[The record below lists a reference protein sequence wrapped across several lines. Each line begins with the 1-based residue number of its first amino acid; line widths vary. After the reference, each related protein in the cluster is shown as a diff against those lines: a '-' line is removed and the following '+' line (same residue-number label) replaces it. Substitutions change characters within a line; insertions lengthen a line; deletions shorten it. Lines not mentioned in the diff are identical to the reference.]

1 MIARHDGLSRQHVIV
16 RLIPL
21 WAIPCIPHQ
30 NKIVSECN
38 KGKLDDCMPT
48 PKLTNEIINA
58 AILGFEEQKRNIDA
72 QLRDLRAMLSG
83 APVETAILEAAKP
96 ARRKVSAAG
105 REKMAL
111 AQKKRW
117 AAKKAGA
124 TLSLPVAKKA
134 KGGITD
140 AGRAALAAA
149 MKKRWAAKRSA
160 EKK

>member
-1 MIARHDGLSRQHVIV
+1 
-16 RLIPL
+16 
-21 WAIPCIPHQ
+21 
-30 NKIVSECN
+30 
-38 KGKLDDCMPT
+38 MPT

-58 AILGFEEQKRNIDA
+58 AIMGFEEQKRRIDGEIVS
-72 QLRDLRAMLSG
+72 LRAMLSG
-83 APVETAILEAAKP
+83 APVEAA
-96 ARRKVSAAG
+96 AEVATTTGRRKVSAAG
-105 REKMAL
+105 RRKMAL

-124 TLSLPVAKKA
+124 TLSLHVAKKA

-149 MKKRWAAKRSA
+149 MKKRWAAKRAA